1 MWCMQCFMHPSG
13 NWGEFLILLFLSKAC
28 KIIKKKYDNGGS
40 SNDNENVAVI
50 MIIIE

>member
-1 MWCMQCFMHPSG
+1 MYAMFYASQWKLRRIFDTFVSIESMQ
-13 NWGEFLILLFLSKAC
+13 N
-28 KIIKKKYDNGGS
+28 KKKYDQGGS